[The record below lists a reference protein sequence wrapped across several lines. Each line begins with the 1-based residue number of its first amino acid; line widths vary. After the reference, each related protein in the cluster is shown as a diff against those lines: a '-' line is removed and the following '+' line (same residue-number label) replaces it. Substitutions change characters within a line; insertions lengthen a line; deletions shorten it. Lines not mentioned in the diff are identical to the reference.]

1 MRAPMSDRFLGLLIV
16 VAIGAIAC
24 IVEKPAPPRAD
35 VQGSVAF
42 TLTHESPTAIRAVR
56 FEARP
61 GLEPLSTI
69 ALRASVDEPSVDPA
83 DRADV
88 WVSIADPQTG
98 ALPGPS
104 QYGSAGLGKSAYVG
118 TCEVEGCDRTWVAIA
133 RWMEPVAERRVD
145 LELSAFIDAQA
156 RDDPMPDDPPFTLEE
171 MSVTEDPKY
180 RSDRG
185 LAVERALIEDRVR
198 VAAGEPDVVR
208 TFLLRA
214 TKEAVAVEPRFPI
227 LSRMRFWSNVVDE
240 SGGDVGAS
248 GSISIDGEIALG
260 NRGDGATEINWLDRC
275 EPGATCVVPLEM
287 TWTLDFGTAT
297 PPPDAWAELEWRLE
311 ARLEA
316 PDGTVLPADAL
327 VLEEEPDGPAVPG
340 ASP

>member
-1 MRAPMSDRFLGLLIV
+1 M
-16 VAIGAIAC
+16 
-24 IVEKPAPPRAD
+24 
-35 VQGSVAF
+35 
-42 TLTHESPTAIRAVR
+42 
-56 FEARP
+56 
-61 GLEPLSTI
+61 EPLSAI
-69 ALRASVDEPSVDPA
+69 ALRASVDEPSVDPS

-133 RWMEPVAERRVD
+133 RWMEPVAGRRVD
-145 LELSAFIDAQA
+145 LELSAFIAAQA
-156 RDDPMPDDPPFTLEE
+156 RDDPQPDDPPFALEE
-171 MSVTEDPKY
+171 MSVTEDPAY
-180 RSDRG
+180 RFDEG

-214 TKEAVAVEPRFPI
+214 TKEAVDVERRYPT

-240 SGGDVGAS
+240 SGGDVGAT
-248 GSISIDGEIALG
+248 GSIAIDGDIALG
-260 NRGDGATEINWLDRC
+260 TPGYGSSEINWLDRC
-275 EPGATCVVPLEM
+275 EPGAACVVPLEM
-287 TWTLDFGTAT
+287 TWSIDFGTAT

-316 PDGTVLPADAL
+316 PDGTIFPADAL
-327 VLEEEPDGPAVPG
+327 VLEEGPDGPAVPG